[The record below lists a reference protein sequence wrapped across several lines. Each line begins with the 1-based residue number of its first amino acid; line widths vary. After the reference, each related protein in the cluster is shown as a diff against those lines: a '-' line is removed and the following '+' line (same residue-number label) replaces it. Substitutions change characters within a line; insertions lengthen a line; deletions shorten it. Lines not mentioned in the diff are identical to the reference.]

1 VEHLV
6 RFTSAEGR
14 EGFHSASDLDDA
26 LKFVERLRNNEEVGN
41 VRLFRLQEVP
51 IEFKAYYKVE
61 ILDGA
66 DPAPEPDPAEPESAG
81 PAPSEERE
89 SLVPTPTPAPSEE
102 PQLAVTPA
110 GSDGGRK
117 LFGRS

>member
-14 EGFHSASDLDDA
+14 DGYHTAASLDDA
-26 LKFVERLRNNEEVGN
+26 LKFVERLRNNEEVDR

-61 ILDGA
+61 LRASDGPAAPAPDGA
-66 DPAPEPDPAEPESAG
+66 LPEPEVVDALPAPAP
-81 PAPSEERE
+81 PSEEDDAG
-89 SLVPTPTPAPSEE
+89 LVAAPGG
-102 PQLAVTPA
+102 AA
-110 GSDGGRK
+110 DGGRR